1 MATGHLFRW
10 CCQPRWFVFPASSLM
25 HSTTRL
31 CTMASKQLTC
41 PLFISLQL
49 RMVKSKA
56 ASERR
61 SCDRCY
67 NPKRCCH
74 RVGYVGEFA
83 RGARHK
89 CLRLAAC

>member
-41 PLFISLQL
+41 PLFISLL
-49 RMVKSKA
+49 VIDAITRNGVVI
-56 ASERR
+56 E
-61 SCDRCY
+61 
-67 NPKRCCH
+67 
-74 RVGYVGEFA
+74 VGYVGEFA
-83 RGARHK
+83 RGVRHK